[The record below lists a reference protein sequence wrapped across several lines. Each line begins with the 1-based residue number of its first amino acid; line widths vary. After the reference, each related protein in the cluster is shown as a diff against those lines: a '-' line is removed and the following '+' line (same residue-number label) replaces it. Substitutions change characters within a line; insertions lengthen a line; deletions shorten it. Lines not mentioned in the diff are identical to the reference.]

1 MTDSYCPCMYLSPHL
16 LEPDEASVLSE
27 DEVTFVRDAVYR
39 AELLALLKVDDIDN
53 IMPVMDALYATLT
66 YEQPINPWTSWSS
79 RLFPDNV
86 KSGFFLLFSYNLFYI
101 THACL
106 FDQEHGQITEENERK
121 MNEAIIIVNEAIMI
135 VNEAVNVC

>member
-1 MTDSYCPCMYLSPHL
+1 MYLSPHL

-39 AELLALLKVDDIDN
+39 AELLSLLKVDDIDN
-53 IMPVMDALYATLT
+53 VAPAMDALYATLT
-66 YEQPINPWTSWSS
+66 SEHQTNPWTAWSS

-86 KSGFFLLFSYNLFYI
+86 KSGFVLLFSYNLFYL

-121 MNEAIIIVNEAIMI
+121 MNDAIILFT
-135 VNEAVNVC
+135 